1 MDKKRKRF
9 IRIRKAIEKSKQEKE
24 DDKLKL
30 QEICRMYSCQSKEY
44 SCYTWPELIDSKK
57 ANEKESITNGSIV
70 FLKFNISI
78 AEPYSDLQSFFL
90 SL

>member
-9 IRIRKAIEKSKQEKE
+9 IRIRKAIQKSKQEKE
-24 DDKLKL
+24 DDKLKF

-44 SCYTWPELIDSKK
+44 SCYTCPELIDSKK
-57 ANEKESITNGSIV
+57 GNEKDCLTNGSIV
-70 FLKFNISI
+70 IFKFNISI
-78 AEPYSDLQSFFL
+78 AETNSDLKSFFL